1 MISVQEAEA
10 IILSKIPE
18 CKIEQIALPEAIG
31 KVLQEPI
38 FTDRDLP
45 PYNRVA
51 MDGIA
56 INFAS
61 FEKGNRNFKIE
72 AIGAAGEPQLTL
84 NSPDNCTEIMTGAVL
99 PDQTDTVIRYEDVE
113 IKNGVAVLSIDTC
126 IKGQNIHPQGKNH
139 KKGTLLIE
147 KGIRLSAAEIG
158 IAASVGKATLQVA
171 LSPKIAIVSTGKE
184 LVDIDEQPL
193 PYQIRSSNV
202 YQIQAQL
209 KQWGISSDRLH
220 IPDELSIIKEQL
232 QVAIEQYDVLLLSGG
247 VSKGKFDFLPQA
259 LDELGIEKAFHKIT
273 QRPGKP
279 FWFGSNDS
287 TTVFAFPGNPVSTFT
302 CLIRYFKIWLG
313 VFLGVYSKTKTIQTK
328 SYPLLEDVHFKPDLT
343 YFLPVKLITNTNGET
358 TAKPSKGNGSGDFAN
373 LANVDGFLELPKGK
387 DLYKKGSYY
396 PYYNF
401 R

>member
-10 IILSKIPE
+10 IILTNVPE
-18 CKIEQIALPEAIG
+18 CETTSIALPEAVG
-31 KVLQEPI
+31 KILKEPI
-38 FTDRDLP
+38 LTDRDLP

-56 INFAS
+56 INYTTY
-61 FEKGNRNFKIE
+61 EKGNRQFNIE
-72 AIGAAGEPQLTL
+72 ATGAAGAPQLTL
-84 NSPDNCTEIMTGAVL
+84 KAPENCIEIMTGAVL
-99 PDQTDTVIRYEDVE
+99 PEHSDTVIRYEDVQ
-113 IKNGVAVLSIDTC
+113 IDNGVAQVVIDTC
-126 IKGQNIHPQGKNH
+126 LKGQNIHLQGKDH
-139 KKGTLLIE
+139 KKNTLLIE
-147 KGIRLSAAEIG
+147 QGTLLSAAEIG

-171 LSPKIAIVSTGKE
+171 VAPKIAIVSTGNE

-209 KQWGISSDRLH
+209 KQWGIAADRLH
-220 IPDELSIIKEQL
+220 IPDDLNTIKNDL
-232 QVAIEQYDVLLLSGG
+232 KKAITQYDVLLLSGG

-259 LDELGIEKAFHKIT
+259 LEELGIKKAFHKIS

-279 FWFGSNDS
+279 FWFGTNNN

-302 CLIRYFKIWLG
+302 CLIRYFKIWLDAY
-313 VFLGVYSKTKTIQTK
+313 VKLKPNTRQYFALS
-328 SYPLLEDVHFKPDLT
+328 EEVHFKPDLT
-343 YFLPVKLITNTNGET
+343 YFLPVKLIAHTNGET
-358 TAKPSKGNGSGDFAN
+358 TVKPSKGNGSGDFAN
-373 LANVDGFLELPKGK
+373 LTNVDGFLELPKGNN
-387 DLYKKGSYY
+387 LYEKGSYY

>member
-1 MISVQEAEA
+1 MISVKEAEA

-18 CKIEQIALPEAIG
+18 CKVEQIALSSAIG
-31 KVLQEPI
+31 KVLREPI

-61 FEKGNRNFKIE
+61 FKSGNRNFKIE
-72 AIGAAGEPQLTL
+72 AVGAAGEPQLTL
-84 NSPDNCTEIMTGAVL
+84 NSPNNCTEIMTGAVL
-99 PDQTDTVIRYEDVE
+99 PNQTDSVIRYEDVE
-113 IKNGVAVLSIDTC
+113 IENGMAKVMIDTC
-126 IKGQNIHPQGKNH
+126 AQGQNIHPQGKDHQKN
-139 KKGTLLIE
+139 TLLID

-158 IAASVGKATLQVA
+158 IASSVGKATLQVA
-171 LSPKIAIVSTGKE
+171 VPPKIAIISTGNE
-184 LVDIDEQPL
+184 LVEVAEKPL

-209 KQWGISSDRLH
+209 KHWGISSDRLH
-220 IPDELSIIKEQL
+220 IPDQLNIIKQQL
-232 QVAIEQYDVLLLSGG
+232 ADAIEQYDVLLLSGG

-259 LDELGIEKAFHKIT
+259 LDELGVEKAFHKIT

-279 FWFGSNDS
+279 FWFGSNVS

-302 CLIRYFKIWLG
+302 CLIRYFKTWLD
-313 VFLGVYSKTKTIQTK
+313 VFFKMKTVQLK
-328 SYPLLEDVHFKPDLT
+328 SYSLLEDVHFKPDLT
-343 YFLPVKLITNTNGET
+343 YFLPVKLVAIKDIEVK
-358 TAKPSKGNGSGDFAN
+358 AKPSKGNGSGDFAN
-373 LANVDGFLELPKGK
+373 LTNVDGFLELPKGK

-396 PYYNF
+396 PYFNF